1 LGRRGQEVIV
11 LSARWEDFIRREGEK
26 FYPNECCGIL
36 LGRIGNDD
44 SRVVEDIVPIKNAWE
59 AEEQYHRFQIGP
71 EDMMKAEQEARRR
84 GLDVLGFYHS
94 HPDHPAK
101 PSDFDREQ
109 ALPFYSY
116 IITAVDRGR
125 AGDFASWELKTDR
138 SLFLSEAIQR
148 V

>member
-1 LGRRGQEVIV
+1 VIAI
-11 LSARWEDFIRREGEK
+11 SAQWENIIRREGENS
-26 FYPNECCGIL
+26 YPNECCGIL
-36 LGRIGNDD
+36 LGRVGDD
-44 SRVVEDIVPIKNAWE
+44 GSRMVEDLVPIENAWE
-59 AEEQYHRFQIGP
+59 TGEQYHRFRIEP
-71 EDMMKAEQEARRR
+71 EDMMQAEREARRR
-84 GLDVLGFYHS
+84 GVDVLGFYHS

-116 IITAVDRGR
+116 IIVAVEKGR

-138 SLFLSEAIQR
+138 SEFQGEAIQR

>member
-1 LGRRGQEVIV
+1 VIV
-11 LSARWEDFIRREGEK
+11 LSAQRENCIRSEGERS
-26 FYPNECCGIL
+26 YPNECCGIL
-36 LGRIGNDD
+36 LGRIGDEG
-44 SRVVEDIVPIKNAWE
+44 SRVVEDLIPIENGWDT
-59 AEEQYHRFQIGP
+59 EEQYHRFQIEP
-71 EDMMKAEQEARRR
+71 EDMMRAERVARRR

-116 IITAVDRGR
+116 IIVAVEKGR

-138 SLFLSEAIQR
+138 SEFLGEAIKR

>member
-1 LGRRGQEVIV
+1 VIV
-11 LSARWEDFIRREGEK
+11 LSARWESLIRSEGEK

-36 LGRIGNDD
+36 LGSIGEDG
-44 SRVVEDIVPIKNAWE
+44 SRVVEDLIPIENAWE
-59 AEEQYHRFQIGP
+59 SEEQYHRFQIEP
-71 EDMMKAEQEARRR
+71 EDMMRAEREARKR

-94 HPDHPAK
+94 HPDHPAR
-101 PSDFDREQ
+101 PSEFDREQ

-116 IITAVDRGR
+116 IITAVEKGR

-138 SLFLSEAIQR
+138 SVFLGEDIKR

>member
-1 LGRRGQEVIV
+1 V
-11 LSARWEDFIRREGEK
+11 EGEK
-26 FYPNECCGIL
+26 SYPDECCGIL
-36 LGRIGNDD
+36 VGRIGDD
-44 SRVVEDIVPIKNAWE
+44 GSRAVEDLVPIENAW
-59 AEEQYHRFQIGP
+59 AADEQYHRFQIEP
-71 EDMMKAEQEARRR
+71 EDMMKAEREARKR

-116 IITAVDRGR
+116 IIVAVEKGR
-125 AGDFASWELKTDR
+125 AGDLASWELKTDR
-138 SLFLSEAIQR
+138 SEFLDEIVQDETVLDETIKR